1 MVKKLIVDRFKSIR
15 TATIELGRVNLFIGG
30 NGAGK
35 SNILEA
41 LGVLSAAAYRG
52 LGDSDLAR
60 KGVRI
65 TPPALMKSAFKNY
78 ELPKTL
84 QLTAELEGTVTYK
97 INLTGKDDDPLL
109 SFFSESCTYGNR
121 KMFGQGT
128 NGVQVLGKSI
138 YDDLYINRSIWDQVR
153 TGHKFPSRVRQ
164 AFHMLSEYA
173 IYSPQTDFLRG
184 PQAENVDIP
193 PVGLRGGGLPQA
205 VRGLIAQINQLKKPT
220 SKSKNWSQQDHSWR
234 LKRQA
239 LDLAYLPRWAS
250 SVRVGRIDSHLAS
263 RALTDQGEDTVY
275 FLDRFMHLKRRTLSV
290 YDSSEGT
297 LFLLFI
303 AVLLA
308 HNESPKIF
316 SLDNVD
322 SALNPRMTRSLL
334 ETVIET
340 SRDAVAHDLRCGPRQ
355 VFLTS
360 HNPTSLDAFD
370 LFDDDQRVFVV
381 ERNDV
386 GHTVVNRLRPG
397 PGISRDDWEEAK
409 NGRNLSQLWLDGE
422 IRGALGWKV

>member
-41 LGVLSAAAYRG
+41 LGVLSAAAYRS

-109 SFFSESCTYGNR
+109 AFFSESCTYRNR

-128 NGVQVLGKSI
+128 NGVQVLGESI

-153 TGHKFPSRVRQ
+153 TGHKFPSPVRQ

-184 PQAENVDIP
+184 MQTGNVDIP
-193 PVGLRGGGLPQA
+193 PVGLHGEGLPQA

-220 SKSKNWSQQDHSWR
+220 SKSKNWSQQDHSWE

-263 RALTDQGEDTVY
+263 RALLDQGEDTVY
-275 FLDRFMHLKRRTLSV
+275 FLDRFMHLKRRKLSV

-303 AVLLA
+303 AVLLS
-308 HNESPKIF
+308 HDDSPKTF

-334 ETVIET
+334 ETVIDT
-340 SRDAVAHDLRCGPRQ
+340 TRDAAAHDLHCGPRQ

-386 GHTVVNRLRPG
+386 GHTVVNRLRPS
-397 PGISRDDWEEAK
+397 PGMSRDDWEEAK

-422 IRGALGWKV
+422 IRGALGQKV

>member
-1 MVKKLIVDRFKSIR
+1 MVKRLTIDRFKSIR
-15 TATIELGRVNLFIGG
+15 RATIELGRVNLLIGG

-41 LGVLSAAAYRG
+41 IGVLSAAAYRG

-78 ELPKTL
+78 DLPKTL
-84 QLTAELEGTVTYK
+84 LLTAELEGAVTYK
-97 INLTGKDDDPLL
+97 INLTAKDDDPLL
-109 SFFSESCTYGNR
+109 AFFNESCTYKNS

-138 YDDLYINRSIWDQVR
+138 YDDLYINRSVWDQVR
-153 TGHKFPSRVRQ
+153 TGHKFPARVRQ
-164 AFHMLSEYA
+164 AFHLLSEYS

-184 PQAENVDIP
+184 KTGSVDTP
-193 PVGLRGGGLPQA
+193 PVGLHGEGLPQA
-205 VRGLIAQINQLKKPT
+205 VRGLIAQINQLKKSQSNPEY
-220 SKSKNWSQQDHSWR
+220 SFQQDCSWK

-239 LDLAYLPRWAS
+239 LDLAYLPSWAS
-250 SVRVGRIDSHLAS
+250 GVRVGRIDSHLVS
-263 RALTDQGEDTVY
+263 RELLDQGEDTVY

-303 AVLLA
+303 AVLLS
-308 HNESPKIF
+308 HNESPTIF
-316 SLDNVD
+316 ALDNVD
-322 SALNPRMTRSLL
+322 SALNPGMTRSLL
-334 ETVIET
+334 DTVIATTKE
-340 SRDAVAHDLRCGPRQ
+340 SAAQDLSCGPRQ

-381 ERNDV
+381 ERNDI
-386 GHTVVNRLRPG
+386 GQTVVNRLRPR
-397 PGISRDDWEEAK
+397 PDMSREDWEEAK

-422 IRGALGWKV
+422 IRGALGQSV